1 MPTAR
6 VRCDQDARNAQE
18 SRVATK
24 DWSRASSYRCVSWSY
39 PPRRPQRPSR
49 IPIFTPLLAGSGV
62 YARPPHYHDLLYRA
76 RRRKTPDN
84 VEDDVELSSRL
95 TGVNS
100 VEDTVLCYEHDV
112 GIVASLTDVA
122 APDERPLFCGT
133 LSEGDI
139 ATVQRQWHD
148 QVEQLLGGISKRL
161 STSFEEI
168 VAAAGGPDSK
178 LWDLSLLDSPELSE
192 SELST
197 ESDPPP
203 STPRAS
209 PSSLSRSAKDGSIDV
224 LQPHPTPLSATAAAF
239 IPAAPSPPSSV
250 SKSPSPTHEFA
261 FPSLSA
267 DNPAASPAARK
278 RSLLLKDGEGFYHSA
293 EAGNESPRSST
304 PRRARPSA
312 DLLPAF
318 LADGSSTIRSRVR
331 NASRTREMV
340 DRLRSGRWNGKKG
353 DKASAPSL
361 EHTPEGKATKERSTE
376 RATSSER
383 SSPSSGM
390 TADADG
396 WISGPSSKTSD
407 DGWIDG
413 VVSPPVPS
421 STPVPTPAPAAAKR
435 EPRPRTQKHAHKRS
449 SSSASSLSTAASAPP
464 ATPVLA
470 SHPVPV
476 PIPNQAGFF
485 PMQHPAPAAFPYA
498 LPPRTPGMSDAQ
510 YLMHIQKLQH
520 DHWANYMR
528 YGGAGA
534 FMPGPYAAYPPAP
547 VLPAVYGAK

>member
-1 MPTAR
+1 MSTTSIRPDEDVQR
-6 VRCDQDARNAQE
+6 AQE
-18 SRVATK
+18 SRVTSK
-24 DWSRASSYRCVSWSY
+24 DRSRTSSYRCVSWSY
-39 PPRRPQRPSR
+39 PGRRPQRPSR
-49 IPIFTPLLAGSGV
+49 IPVFKPLLAGSGV
-62 YARPPHYHDLLYRA
+62 FARPPHYHDLLYRA
-76 RRRKTPDN
+76 RRRKTPDSI
-84 VEDDVELSSRL
+84 EDDVELSSRL
-95 TGVNS
+95 AGVKL
-100 VEDTVLCYEHDV
+100 VEDTVSRYENDV
-112 GIVASLTDVA
+112 GILTDA
-122 APDERPLFCGT
+122 STADERPLFCGT
-133 LSEGDI
+133 LSQDDI

-148 QVEQLLGGISKRL
+148 HVEQLLGGISKRL

-168 VAAAGGPDSK
+168 VAAAGGPDGK
-178 LWDLSLLDSPELSE
+178 IWDLSLLDSPELSE
-192 SELST
+192 SELSA

-209 PSSLSRSAKDGSIDV
+209 PSSLPRGAKHGSMDV

-239 IPAAPSPPSSV
+239 IPAAPSPSSF

-293 EAGNESPRSST
+293 EASIENIRSST

-318 LADGSSTIRSRVR
+318 LADGSSTTRIRAR

-353 DKASAPSL
+353 SDKASPPSL
-361 EHTPEGKATKERSTE
+361 EHMPEGKPTKERSEE
-376 RATSSER
+376 RAASSER
-383 SSPSSGM
+383 SSVSSGM

-396 WISGPSSKTSD
+396 WISGPSSKASD

-413 VVSPPVPS
+413 PAPCS
-421 STPVPTPAPAAAKR
+421 TPAPAPTPAVATPKKDS
-435 EPRPRTQKHAHKRS
+435 RPRTQKHTHKRS

-464 ATPVLA
+464 ATPVQSSL
-470 SHPVPV
+470 PVPA
-476 PIPNQAGFF
+476 PMSAQAGFY
-485 PMQHPAPAAFPYA
+485 PVPAATPLVNGFPYA

-520 DHWANYMR
+520 DHWTSYMR
-528 YGGAGA
+528 FGGAGT
-534 FMPGPYAAYPPAP
+534 FVPGPYAAYPPAP
-547 VLPAVYGAK
+547 AMPMVYGAK